1 MSITNKSTI
10 LTLQALINTAESP
23 ASECPYENYRIPARM
38 RAIAASALLLLYERN
53 RDRLSSSEPLLL
65 LALYLNQ
72 PLSTG
77 PHRVIGP
84 DA

>member
-38 RAIAASALLLLYERN
+38 RAIAASALLLYERN
-53 RDRLSSSEPLLL
+53 RDRLISSEPLLL